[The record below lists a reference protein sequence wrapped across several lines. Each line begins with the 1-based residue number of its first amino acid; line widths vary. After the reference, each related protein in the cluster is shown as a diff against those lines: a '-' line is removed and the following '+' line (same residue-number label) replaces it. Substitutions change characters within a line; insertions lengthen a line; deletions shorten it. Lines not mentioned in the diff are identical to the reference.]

1 MPNEFSFDGC
11 DFAYS
16 DRSFFVFQYGF
27 VLFVFPYRRSQN
39 HVGIN
44 NAFEVQ
50 NDLFV
55 SLNIKILPPQVD
67 RVLTRTH
74 ICEENSRQSSNHNK
88 LFWTQTSL
96 RIVVEPNYREHKGVV
111 SILKTIFLFLIET
124 KVNVL
129 QNVWINKKKQTLS
142 IVFEFFIRNGQVL
155 FYAFSVYILGYNSGM
170 CWNPM
175 NRKK

>member
-11 DFAYS
+11 DFAYF
-16 DRSFFVFQYGF
+16 DRSFFVFKYGF

-55 SLNIKILPPQVD
+55 SLNIKNLPPQVD
-67 RVLTRTH
+67 RFSTRTH
-74 ICEENSRQSSNHNK
+74 ICKENSRQSSNHNK
-88 LFWTQTSL
+88 LFWTQASSGF
-96 RIVVEPNYREHKGVV
+96 VVEPNYREHKGVV

-129 QNVWINKKKQTLS
+129 QNVWINKKTNTIYHIWMLYNKRSGYFSSFLCILS
-142 IVFEFFIRNGQVL
+142 LYPRI
-155 FYAFSVYILGYNSGM
+155 
-170 CWNPM
+170 
-175 NRKK
+175 